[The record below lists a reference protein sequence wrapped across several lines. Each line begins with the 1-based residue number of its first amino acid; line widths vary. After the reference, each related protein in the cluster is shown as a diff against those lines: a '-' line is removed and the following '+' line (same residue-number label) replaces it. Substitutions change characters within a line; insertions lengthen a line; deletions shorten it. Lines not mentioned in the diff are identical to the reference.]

1 MEGGDFTGEEAFL
14 FAVPDNFAVVLVEVT
29 SSCCFSVSA
38 ILVGSAIFSVCSV
51 LGFLG
56 EIGSSWLPLSASSWL
71 SRKISGG
78 FRLEVVLLSS
88 ESRSISG
95 TSVLS
100 IFGSV

>member
-1 MEGGDFTGEEAFL
+1 MEGVDFTGEEAFL

-38 ILVGSAIFSVCSV
+38 IVIGSAIFSVCSV
-51 LGFLG
+51 LGFSG
-56 EIGSSWLPLSASSWL
+56 EIGNSWLPLSASSCL
-71 SRKISGG
+71 SRKSSG
-78 FRLEVVLLSS
+78 RVRSDVVLLSS